1 VKFLSQLE
9 DIGLEGLR
17 DDPIPPMQSASGGI
31 GFQSLF
37 QLLLALAIVV
47 ILIRW
52 LVPKYAAKFNKKS
65 KPVSNMADLEEV
77 GTVPLGIATAHL
89 VKVRGRT
96 LLLGSSP
103 QGVTLL
109 ADLTEDSGIFQ
120 LPSPDQRVNLTVGES
135 MRVPSDFESVLERLN
150 RLGV

>member
-1 VKFLSQLE
+1 MKLLSQLE
-9 DIGLEGLR
+9 GIGLDALR

-37 QLLLALAIVV
+37 QLMLALAIVV

-52 LVPKYAAKFNKKS
+52 LVPKYAAKFGKKAN
-65 KPVSNMADLEEV
+65 PVSNIADLEEV
-77 GTVPLGIATAHL
+77 GVVTLGLATAHL
-89 VKVRGRT
+89 VRVRGRS

-103 QGVTLL
+103 QGVTLI
-109 ADLTEDSGIFQ
+109 ADLTEDPGVFH
-120 LPSPDQRVNLTVGES
+120 LPRPDQQVSLTATES
-135 MRVPSDFESVLERLN
+135 TGVPSDFESVLERLN